1 MGIQDILKAAKGGS
15 SNTSPVIPQGG
26 GYSQGD
32 VKIAASMAK
41 RMSQIEKLV
50 KSSNV
55 HWAKMGEARP
65 LVQAQKSME
74 EYNVAQQEHNALMRS
89 STASMKEKVAAY
101 SKLATARKKAIDD
114 TKEYNKVLNETK
126 GVSGR
131 ALNVLREL
139 PLGMMALAGAANA
152 VKIALGQA
160 NEGFQAMA
168 RNGQVAGKS
177 MGDLAKSTGMFVVE
191 MNLASISAA
200 KFGIAPEE
208 SNKAFAQLT
217 ETFGGTGKAVNTLG
231 AQWESLSQIAA
242 VSGIGMTAMSNLVS
256 DNFRKVGGTMEQA
269 LDAAK
274 NQVADLSMVTAELN
288 ARFGAGS
295 VNTAAFAD
303 AINNL
308 AFGSSFANQ
317 NSRMLTETLGR
328 ELQMQLALGKAPEAA
343 MKAATKNIE
352 LAGKVNIVGITQFR
366 EKLQAAYEE
375 AQKEGTGAE
384 YLESLGEK
392 FGSQGEIIG
401 NMLETKTLMDS
412 KNLFAFQEAVDQST
426 GLRDQMLD
434 DMRSSAAGGD
444 VSALLAKGLGIREAQ
459 YMVAEAD
466 LLNTKIGKLTK
477 TGKEGAAAAEDLFG
491 KDWQKGED
499 KEKVE
504 KFIAAQASGD
514 FSKAEMQMKFREMP
528 GAKLPDAEV
537 PEDAARKPWEEFVGN
552 TEGAGW
558 FSGIT
563 SAFKTIPGL
572 LNTAVGS
579 IVGGIGGA
587 IALWGAKSIAAK
599 MMGGV
604 GVPGMGGV
612 AGMGAKLLK
621 GGLVTAAAGVGVAG
635 FADAASRMREK
646 KESGESFLGM
656 EEDEG
661 GLMGSRAG
669 GALQATA
676 SGALVGAA
684 IGSVIPVV
692 GTLIG
697 AAVGAGFGA
706 LGALIADTTAD
717 APTAPEAAL
726 LEKAQQEAD
735 AVPPPSSPVPVSDE
749 PVGAGAKSGGPG
761 AAIATGTVSGNSLIL
776 EVTNWDQIHAQAV
789 DAAASG

>member
-1 MGIQDILKAAKGGS
+1 MSIRDILNNAQKG
-15 SNTSPVIPQGG
+15 TSPVIPQGG
-26 GYSQGD
+26 GFSKGD
-32 VKIAASMAK
+32 AATAK
-41 RMSQIEKLV
+41 KMEKTLSSIEKLLQR
-50 KSSNV
+50 SNK
-55 HWAKMGEARP
+55 HWDKMAQARP
-65 LVQAQKSME
+65 LQKALKSMKDFDK
-74 EYNVAQQEHNALMRS
+74 QQKIHNRLMRQGTVQMS
-89 STASMKEKVAAY
+89 SRVQSYT
-101 SKLATARKKAIDD
+101 KLAAKRKQAIDD

-126 GVSGR
+126 GAAGR
-131 ALNVLREL
+131 ALNVLNEL

-152 VKIALGQA
+152 VRIGLGQA
-160 NEGFQAMA
+160 NEGFQVMA

-366 EKLQAAYEE
+366 EKIQEEYAA
-375 AQKEGTGAE
+375 AQKEGTGAD
-384 YLESLGEK
+384 YLASLGEK

-434 DMRSSAAGGD
+434 DMRASAAGGD
-444 VSALLAKGLGIREAQ
+444 VGALLAKGLGIREAQ

-466 LLNTKIGKLTK
+466 LLNTKLRKLTK
-477 TGKEGAAAAEDLFG
+477 TGKAGAAAAEDLFG
-491 KDWQKGED
+491 KDW
-499 KEKVE
+499 EKKDE
-504 KFIAAQASGD
+504 SGKIRKFIAKQASGD
-514 FSKAEMQMKFREMP
+514 FSKTEMQMEYRALP
-528 GAKLPDAEV
+528 GAKLPDDVA
-537 PEDAARKPWEEFVGN
+537 PQKEFLKD
-552 TEGAGW
+552 TIGAGW

-587 IALWGAKSIAAK
+587 IALWGAKSIAASVL
-599 MMGGV
+599 GNV
-604 GVPGMGGV
+604 GVPGMGGAV
-612 AGMGAKLLK
+612 GMGAKLLK
-621 GGLVTAAAGVGVAG
+621 GGLVTAAVGAGAAG
-635 FADAASRMREK
+635 FADAAGRMREK
-646 KESGESFLGM
+646 KETGESFLGL
-656 EEDEG
+656 EKDEG

-676 SGALVGAA
+676 SGALMGAA

-692 GTLIG
+692 GTLVG
-697 AAVGAGFGA
+697 AAVGAGIGA

-717 APTAPEAAL
+717 DLTAPEAVA
-726 LEKAQQEAD
+726 LEKANQEA
-735 AVPPPSSPVPVSDE
+735 AALMPPPASTVPVSE
-749 PVGAGAKSGGPG
+749 GLPSVGAKSGDLG
-761 AAIATGTVSGNSLIL
+761 AAIATGTVSGKSLIL
-776 EVTNWDQIHAQAV
+776 EVSNWDQIHAQAV
-789 DAAASG
+789 ESAA

>member
-1 MGIQDILKAAKGGS
+1 MGIQNLLQNATKKDA
-15 SNTSPVIPQGG
+15 SPVIPQGG
-26 GYSQGD
+26 GYSQSD
-32 VKIAASMAK
+32 VKIADQMAK
-41 RMSQIEKLV
+41 RMSKIEKLV
-50 KSSNV
+50 KSSNK
-55 HWAKMGEARP
+55 HWAKMGEARS
-65 LVQAQKSME
+65 LQKAQKSMKE
-74 EYNVAQQEHNALMRS
+74 FNKEQKNYNSLMRNGS
-89 STASMKEKVAAY
+89 ASMKDKVKAY
-101 SKLATARKKAIDD
+101 GKLATSRKKAIDD

-126 GVSGR
+126 GAAGR
-131 ALNVLREL
+131 ALNVLNEL
-139 PLGMMALAGAANA
+139 PIGMMALAGATNA
-152 VKIALGQA
+152 VRIALGQA

-177 MGDLAKSTGMFVVE
+177 MGDLAKSTGMFVVG

-200 KFGIAPEE
+200 KFGIVPEE

-269 LDAAK
+269 LEAAK
-274 NQVADLSMVTAELN
+274 DQVADLSMVTAELN

-295 VNTAAFAD
+295 VNTAEFAD

-352 LAGKVNIVGITQFR
+352 MAGKVNIVGITQFR
-366 EKLQAAYEE
+366 QKIQEEYAA
-375 AQKEGTGAE
+375 AQKEGTGAD
-384 YLESLGEK
+384 YLASLGEK

-466 LLNTKIGKLTK
+466 LLNTKLGKLTK

-491 KDWQKGED
+491 KDWEKKED
-499 KEKVE
+499 SGKVRE
-504 KFIAAQASGD
+504 FIKAQASGD
-514 FSKAEMQMKFREMP
+514 FSKAEMQTKFRDMP
-528 GAKLPDAEV
+528 GAKLPGDVSPQKAFLG
-537 PEDAARKPWEEFVGN
+537 DTIK
-552 TEGAGW
+552 AGW
-558 FSGIT
+558 FTGIT

-579 IVGGIGGA
+579 IVSGIGGA

-599 MMGGV
+599 VMGGM

-621 GGLVTAAAGVGVAG
+621 GGLVTAAVGVGAAG
-635 FADAASRMREK
+635 FVDAAGRMREK
-646 KESGESFLGM
+646 KEAGESFLGM
-656 EEDEG
+656 EKDEG

-676 SGALVGAA
+676 SGALMGAA

-692 GTLIG
+692 GTLVG
-697 AAVGAGFGA
+697 AAVGAGIGA
-706 LGALIADTTAD
+706 LGALIADMTAD
-717 APTAPEAAL
+717 DLTTPEALA
-726 LEKAQQEAD
+726 LEKANQEAAAIMPQPTSTAPISD
-735 AVPPPSSPVPVSDE
+735 GPVS
-749 PVGAGAKSGGPG
+749 AGAESGDPG

-776 EVTNWDQIHAQAV
+776 EVTNWDQIYAQAV